1 MDGNSSYHAYPRSTD
16 PISANAVSIAATTT
30 TTITLNVGVTTT
42 VYYNVAV
49 GSGTSATSYNASTG
63 DLVLNVGMGHSLRK
77 GRNIKIATDSLTFNC
92 TKDGNATNHT
102 YPRVPTD
109 NYRGMEVVGI
119 GTTVTELSISAGIA
133 TLAKYYQSG
142 GVIQEALI
150 TPRGTDAGAG
160 GMTVLTVIDTKS
172 FTVNSGKSEYHHL
185 YARGGSVTRKM
196 DVVIDD
202 PLSYTDIP
210 LAYSSTSPGTGG
222 LQATADIVVSMGS
235 TIIDFTIKNTGYGY
249 NVGHILTLPITGAI
263 GIPTTS
269 SANFNEFKLEIEEAD
284 YDVFT
289 GWSVGQLQVLDNFS
303 SLFDGTRKS
312 FPITLDGEVLSIQ
325 AKRGS

>member
-1 MDGNSSYHAYPRSTD
+1 MVLTLDDTHGLLTGRSVRLVDESLFFTCDMDGNSSYHAYPR
-16 PISANAVSIAATTT
+16 
-30 TTITLNVGVTTT
+30 
-42 VYYNVAV
+42 
-49 GSGTSATSYNASTG
+49 
-63 DLVLNVGMGHSLRK
+63 
-77 GRNIKIATDSLTFNC
+77 
-92 TKDGNATNHT
+92 
-102 YPRVPTD
+102 VPTA

-133 TLAKYYQSG
+133 TLAKYYQGG

-150 TPRGTDAGAG
+150 TPRGTDTAANGS
-160 GMTVLTVIDTKS
+160 TVLTVIDSKS
-172 FTVNSGKSEYHHL
+172 FTINSGKSEYHHL
-185 YARGGSVTRKM
+185 YARGGSVVRKM

-235 TIIDFTIKNTGYGY
+235 TILDFTIKNTGYGY
-249 NVGHILTLPITGAI
+249 NVGHILTLPLTGAT

-269 SANFNEFKLEIEEAD
+269 SANFNEFKLTVEEAD

-303 SLFDGTRKS
+303 SLFDGVRKT
-312 FPITLDGEVLSIQ
+312 FQLLLVVTYYQFRQREVL
-325 AKRGS
+325 